1 MAKPLE
7 GIKVIEIGQE
17 IQGPFAGLFLA
28 DLGAEVVKVEN
39 KETGDLSRWMAASL
53 IGGPGVRNAAVSHY
67 FIAMNRGKRSI
78 TADLKKPA
86 AIEIV
91 RRMVKAYDVLLT
103 NYRPGVLDRLGLGY
117 EEVRKLN
124 PRIVYAQG
132 SSWGPKG
139 PWVMRP
145 SRDTLAQAAS
155 GIMAKTGMPNDPP
168 LAAGIFVAD
177 HTGALSLAGGILAG
191 LLARERTGT
200 SQKVDVSIYG
210 TMIAMQGM
218 EINYTS
224 ITGQEPERAGRG
236 HQFLHGVWGAFP
248 TKDGHICIAGVDDKR
263 WPAFCRIVGIEELE
277 KDPEYGD
284 NVTRNF
290 HGEKIQ
296 SVLDLIF
303 PKKTSKEW
311 LAALNDADILATEVV
326 DYRTMLQSEQARV
339 NGYLKELDHPVAG
352 KVLVTGTPVSINGE
366 VETTAQMPPEH
377 GANTEE
383 VLLELGY
390 SWEEIGSLREFGA
403 V

>member
-28 DLGAEVVKVEN
+28 DMGADVVKVEN

-53 IGGPGVRNAAVSHY
+53 IGGPAVRNAAVSHY

-78 TADLKKPA
+78 TADLKNPA

-132 SSWGPKG
+132 SLWGPKG

-177 HTGALSLAGGILAG
+177 HTGALSLAGGILAA
-191 LLARERTGT
+191 LVARERTGK

-263 WPAFCRIVGIEELE
+263 WPAFCRIMGIEELE
-277 KDPEYGD
+277 KDPEFGD

-366 VETTAQMPPEH
+366 VETAAQMPPEH

-390 SWEEIGSLREFGA
+390 SWEEIGSLRESGA

>member
-28 DLGAEVVKVEN
+28 DQGADVVKVEN

-53 IGGPGVRNAAVSHY
+53 IGGPDVRNAAVSHY

-155 GIMAKTGMPNDPP
+155 GIMAKTGMPSDPP

-177 HTGALSLAGGILAG
+177 HTGALSLAAGILAA
-191 LLARERTGT
+191 LVARERTGT

-263 WPAFCRIVGIEELE
+263 WPAFCRIMGIEELE

-366 VETTAQMPPEH
+366 VETVAQMPPEH

-390 SWEEIGSLREFGA
+390 SWEEIGSLRESGA

>member
-28 DLGAEVVKVEN
+28 DLGADVVKVEN

-78 TADLKKPA
+78 TADLKNSA

-177 HTGALSLAGGILAG
+177 HTGALSLAGGILAA
-191 LLARERTGT
+191 LVARERTGQ
-200 SQKVDVSIYG
+200 SQKVNVSIYG

-263 WPAFCRIVGIEELE
+263 WPAFCRIMGIEELE

-296 SVLDLIF
+296 SVLKDR
-303 PKKTSKEW
+303 KSTR
-311 LAALNDADILATEVV
+311 LNSSHEIPS
-326 DYRTMLQSEQARV
+326 R
-339 NGYLKELDHPVAG
+339 
-352 KVLVTGTPVSINGE
+352 
-366 VETTAQMPPEH
+366 MPSS
-377 GANTEE
+377 A
-383 VLLELGY
+383 
-390 SWEEIGSLREFGA
+390 
-403 V
+403 